1 MRTPMTPPPDLLEAA
16 QPILE
21 SIGWR
26 GYGELWDHFY
36 CEFCGAS
43 SLASDEVPHA
53 EDCAVL
59 AFSRAIAHEE
69 GLRANARIRTEP
81 LLQTIQARDAA
92 GMLRLGYRPEQEQE
106 DEGEER

>member
-1 MRTPMTPPPDLLEAA
+1 MTPPPDLLEAA

-69 GLRANARIRTEP
+69 GLRENARIRTEP
-81 LLQTIQARDAA
+81 FAPVRTYDAQ
-92 GMLRLGYRPEQEQE
+92 GLRRTGYASEQE
-106 DEGEER
+106 DEGEG

>member
-1 MRTPMTPPPDLLEAA
+1 MTPPPDWLEAA
-16 QPILE
+16 RPILE

-26 GYGELWDHFY
+26 GYGELSDHFY

-59 AFSRAIAHEE
+59 AFRRAIAHEE
-69 GLRANARIRTEP
+69 GLRANARIRTDP
-81 LLQTIQARDAA
+81 LLPVARTHDVHGVRRTGCVA
-92 GMLRLGYRPEQEQE
+92 EQE
-106 DEGEER
+106 DELEE